1 MKKYLLPL
9 SKKNQGH
16 IAVQTENWRRRASG
30 KVERAGKPAPF
41 ITISRQF
48 GCGAFP
54 LAEAIAE
61 ELMKRDREKQPW
73 AVYDKALVEKI
84 AQDHQLSEEIV
95 SSLGKKLRSEMEES
109 VLGLLKHFTPE
120 LKIYRS
126 MMQTVRALASHGR
139 VIIVGRGGA
148 ILTKDLPGGFH
159 VRLIAPLDWRIN
171 RVKEIFKLDDA
182 EAKDYTIKMD
192 GEREAF
198 LRKYLNTDPGEA
210 GHYDMILNNARMTLE
225 QRVQAVAG
233 GIGYLISGGS

>member
-1 MKKYLLPL
+1 MKKYSAPL
-9 SKKNQGH
+9 SKKNRGQ
-16 IAVQTENWRRRASG
+16 IAVQTENWRKTAG
-30 KVERAGKPAPF
+30 AGKETLPLKSTPF

-61 ELMKRDREKQPW
+61 ELMKRDPEKLPW

-84 AQDHQLSEEIV
+84 AQDHQMSEEIV

-109 VLGLLKHFTPE
+109 ALGLFKYFTPE

-126 MMQTVRALASHGR
+126 MVQTLRALAQHGR

-159 VRLIAPLDWRIN
+159 LRLIAPLEWRAE
-171 RVKEIFKLDDA
+171 RVAELFKLNLT
-182 EAKDYTIKMD
+182 EAKEYTIKMD
-192 GEREAF
+192 AEREGF
-198 LRKYLNTDPGEA
+198 LRKYLNADAGDPT
-210 GHYDMILNNARMTLE
+210 HYHMILNNARLTLE
-225 QRVQAVAG
+225 QKVKAVAG
-233 GIGYLISGGS
+233 AVG